1 MEPRPYSMACPH
13 CAKTLRYGTGVI
25 GKSARCPGCGQTV
38 TVPSPEMIQP
48 IRPQP
53 PAAIPPALPQ
63 AVALPPEPQTLP
75 QPVFPEPEY
84 AEPEFAAPASPPPLP
99 EWSDFVRPPAV
110 PSSGRRALPVIRK
123 ASSAPKVAGLGIG
136 GLVLFVLLA
145 VGGVYGINHIVNGPL
160 QKTIADDARNKG
172 VEAKA
177 YYGNMGLSILVFDL
191 TKISASNSR
200 LDVFRV
206 LLQFSKALKD
216 KRFDSVQLAW
226 RGKVKFVVS
235 GEYFQKLGQEFD
247 SQNPMYTI
255 RTFPENLRTTTGE
268 RAFSEWEGG
277 VLGVLKAQMDDF
289 NHFHD
294 QWYLD
299 DLSRGS

>member
-38 TVPSPEMIQP
+38 TVPSPEVIQP
-48 IRPQP
+48 VRPQP
-53 PAAIPPALPQ
+53 PTAKPPALPQ
-63 AVALPPEPQTLP
+63 AVALPPEPPALP
-75 QPVFPEPEY
+75 QPVFPEPEFT
-84 AEPEFAAPASPPPLP
+84 APESPPPVP
-99 EWSDFVRPPAV
+99 VEWNDFRSSPTV
-110 PSSGRRALPVIRK
+110 PSKQRALPVIRK
-123 ASSAPKVAGLGIG
+123 VSSAPKVAGLGIG
-136 GLVLFVLLA
+136 GVVLFVLLA

-206 LLQFSKALKD
+206 FLQFAKALKD

-255 RTFPENLRTTTGE
+255 RTFPENLRTVGGE